1 MADRCLGTNKDG
13 TPCSAQ
19 PRESGYCMWHD
30 PSHAAE
36 REGWRRRGGENR
48 SSVARARKQLT
59 GDIRDLADVKA
70 RLMLALSKVEK
81 GELEAGAA
89 NAMAALARAV
99 VTVSEAATIE
109 DLSARMDDLERQA
122 RGRLA

>member
-1 MADRCLGTNKDG
+1 
-13 TPCSAQ
+13 
-19 PRESGYCMWHD
+19 MWHD
-30 PSHAAE
+30 PSLAAE
-36 REGWRRRGGENR
+36 RDGWRRRGGENR

-70 RLMLALSKVEK
+70 RLMLALSKVEA

-99 VTVSEAATIE
+99 VTVSEAAAIE
-109 DLSARMDDLERQA
+109 DLSARMDALERQA